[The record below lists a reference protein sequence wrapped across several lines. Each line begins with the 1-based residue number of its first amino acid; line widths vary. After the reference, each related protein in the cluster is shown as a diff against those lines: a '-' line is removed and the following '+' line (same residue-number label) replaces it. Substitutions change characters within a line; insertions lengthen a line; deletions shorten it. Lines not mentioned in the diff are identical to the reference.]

1 MKVTIIV
8 IIMKTIYT
16 EVTWI
21 LLFLTYIGYYC
32 DRQEAIDEEQSGVG
46 APSHG
51 VKIPKICPI
60 GFYCPNGTE
69 TAGQYPCN
77 DGTYSNSTGL
87 EMFEQCLPCTEGH
100 YCTAENIT
108 APTGILSVYTID
120 LISIYWVYGPYRHSW
135 FVKLVQV
142 EFIRVLNTFTGRQQM
157 AHIYIFVS
165 RCF

>member
-1 MKVTIIV
+1 MWRKSSTSQQDAVVKAWTADFVFVGQALYHWSTLPPCNGSMIILNVTIIV
-8 IIMKTIYT
+8 IILRTT
-16 EVTWI
+16 CSEVTWI
-21 LLFLTYIGYYC
+21 LLFLTYIRYYC

-108 APTGILSVYTID
+108 APTGILSVHTID
-120 LISIYWVYGPYRHSW
+120 LISIY
-135 FVKLVQV
+135 
-142 EFIRVLNTFTGRQQM
+142 
-157 AHIYIFVS
+157 
-165 RCF
+165 